1 MVSVWLHQVH
11 FLQSTCQVGSAG
23 LLLKVVVPHQF
34 HNSTLWK
41 TSLATSFDVKG
52 SRGGLP
58 KSGGAETKKKRKQF
72 PKKKNGTETKS
83 GSSDDPKKEM
93 LEMLK
98 ARSELSEAQLLEV
111 APNLDEDLKYDQI
124 QIQNRFDYKNT
135 LYQCTM

>member
-1 MVSVWLHQVH
+1 M
-11 FLQSTCQVGSAG
+11 
-23 LLLKVVVPHQF
+23 
-34 HNSTLWK
+34 
-41 TSLATSFDVKG
+41 KG

-72 PKKKNGTETKS
+72 PKKKNSTGTKS
-83 GSSDDPKKEM
+83 GSSADPKKEM